1 MKILMPFWKLENF
14 DRYIPQMTAMAEKV
28 DEFHIIY
35 LTGVPKIEWQEIFEF
50 HKIHI
55 NYPVWKISRFIR
67 FFAKKHILKQ
77 IEQIDVNL
85 YYALSGD
92 WSQEICYDCSHNFN
106 KPYVIRLRGDII
118 KEIKEIK
125 NNPFIRWILTRSKL
139 KTYRNANRIIPINKK
154 MRDLAIEWVNDISKV
169 SPIVPSGVDTTKFK
183 PRLINH
189 TDFTVAYVGRLSPE
203 KGIKTL
209 VKTMH
214 LAEDIH
220 FIVAGEKQMEV
231 EFPENCDYLGR
242 IPYEQMPEIYNQAD
256 LLILPSET
264 EGMPLVILEAY
275 ACDVPV
281 ITHKDVFPNELPIYG
296 IVQQRNDPNEF
307 VKSIH
312 RIKEDDYNMINAR
325 SYVDRYFSWKSF
337 GEKMYE
343 QFKIVCGNKTNTENN
358 GKKLDFKVM
367 NHFTDHETY

>member
-1 MKILMPFWKLENF
+1 MKILMPFWRLENF
-14 DRYIPQMTAMAEKV
+14 DRYIPQMTAIAEKV
-28 DEFHIIY
+28 DAFHIIY
-35 LTGVPKIEWQEIFEF
+35 LTGAPKIEWQEIFKF

-55 NYPVWKISRFIR
+55 NYPTWKISRFIR
-67 FFAKKHILKQ
+67 FFAKKYILKQ
-77 IEQIDVNL
+77 IEHIDVDL

-92 WSQEICYDCSHNFN
+92 WSQEICYDCSYNFN
-106 KPYVIRLRGDII
+106 KPYVVRLRGDII

-125 NNPFIRWILTRSKL
+125 NNPFIRWVLTRSKL
-139 KTYRNANRIIPINKK
+139 KTYRNTNRIIPINKK

-169 SPIVPSGVDTTKFK
+169 SPAVPSGVDTTKFK
-183 PRLINH
+183 PDPIEH
-189 TDFTVAYVGRLSPE
+189 SDFTVAYVGRLSPE

-209 VKTMH
+209 VKTMY

-231 EFPENCDYLGR
+231 KFPKNCDYLGR

-275 ACDVPV
+275 ACDVLV
-281 ITHKDVFPNELPIYG
+281 LTHNDIFPSELPIYG

-307 VKSIH
+307 VESIH
-312 RIKEDDYNMINAR
+312 RIKEGDYNMINAR
-325 SYVDRYFSWKSF
+325 SYVDKYFSWKSF

-343 QFKIVCGNKTNTENN
+343 QFEIVCGNKTNTENN
-358 GKKLDFKVM
+358 GKKLNFKMM
-367 NHFTDHETY
+367 NLFIDHETY